1 MDKSPY
7 SPTVLLRCDK
17 CLKKTPHLL
26 ISFSNNPLLTI
37 IMVYECQDC
46 GETKRVFDLNTLP
59 LNWEPATGIEAEE
72 KEEKKPTVSIP
83 IEQGPQIE
91 QPAS

>member
-1 MDKSPY
+1 MDKTPY

-46 GETKRVFDLNTLP
+46 GETKKVFDLNTLP
-59 LNWEPATGIEAEE
+59 SNWEPTKEIDAEE
-72 KEEKKPTVSIP
+72 KEDKEPAIP
-83 IEQGPQIE
+83 IERGPQIE